1 MLPAKR
7 TAMEKK
13 TENYI
18 RFDWAMKRLLR
29 NKANFDVLEGFLS
42 SLFGKTVKI
51 QGLLESEGNR
61 ERENDKANRVDLL
74 ALMDTKEKVIIEVQN
89 NTETA
94 YFQRMIFGTSKVL
107 CDYINK
113 GQNYEH
119 VSKVYSVN
127 IVYFALGKGTDYVY
141 HGKTEFRGI
150 HNGDILELNPFQKEK
165 FEVDTVSQLFPE
177 YYILKVNDFDKVAKS
192 PIEEWIYYFKTG
204 TLPENASAPGLDK
217 VRELLRID
225 RMSEADRNAYY
236 QHLDDMARLHD
247 TVTSGY
253 EEGRFEGRLAGMAEG
268 RAEGRAQ
275 GRAEGRAEG
284 LAEGLAEGRRE
295 GLEEGMA
302 KGKQEEKILNAR
314 NLKQLGISLDIIA
327 KATGL
332 SPKEINAL

>member
-1 MLPAKR
+1 
-7 TAMEKK
+7 MEKR

-61 ERENDKANRVDLL
+61 EREDDKANRVDLL
-74 ALMDTKEKVIIEVQN
+74 ALMDDKAKVIIEVQN

-107 CDYINK
+107 CDYINR
-113 GQNYEH
+113 GENYEH

-225 RMSEADRNAYY
+225 RMSEAERNAYY

-253 EEGRFEGRLAGMAEG
+253 EEGHFDGKK
-268 RAEGRAQ
+268 
-275 GRAEGRAEG
+275 EGRAEG
-284 LAEGLAEGRRE
+284 LAEGIERGIE
-295 GLEEGMA
+295 
-302 KGKQEEKILNAR
+302 KGIEEEKIR
-314 NLKQLGISLDIIA
+314 NA
-327 KATGL
+327 KAMKEIGIETKKIAQITGL
-332 SPKEINAL
+332 SIQEIDRF

>member
-1 MLPAKR
+1 
-7 TAMEKK
+7 MEKK

-42 SLFGKTVKI
+42 SLFGKSVKI

-61 ERENDKANRVDLL
+61 EREDDKANRVDLL
-74 ALMDTKEKVIIEVQN
+74 ALMDDKAKVIIEVQN

-113 GQNYEH
+113 GENYEH

-127 IVYFALGKGTDYVY
+127 IVYFALGKGSDYVY

-150 HNGDILELNPFQKEK
+150 HNGDILQLNPFQKEK
-165 FEVDTVSQLFPE
+165 FEVDTVSQFFPE

-225 RMSEADRNAYY
+225 RMSEAERNAYY

-253 EEGRFEGRLAGMAEG
+253 EEGRFDGKK
-268 RAEGRAQ
+268 
-275 GRAEGRAEG
+275 EG
-284 LAEGLAEGRRE
+284 LAEGIEKGRIEGRKE
-295 GLEEGMA
+295 GIEEGIEKANLRNA
-302 KGKQEEKILNAR
+302 KTMKEIGIEAEKIA
-314 NLKQLGISLDIIA
+314 QV
-327 KATGL
+327 TGL
-332 SPKEINAL
+332 SVEAIEKL

>member
-1 MLPAKR
+1 
-7 TAMEKK
+7 MEKK

-113 GQNYEH
+113 GDNYEH

>member
-1 MLPAKR
+1 
-7 TAMEKK
+7 MEKK

-61 ERENDKANRVDLL
+61 EREDDKANRVDLL

-113 GQNYEH
+113 GENYEH

-127 IVYFALGKGTDYVY
+127 IVYFALGKGSDYVY

-165 FEVDTVSQLFPE
+165 FKVDTVSQLFPE

-225 RMSEADRNAYY
+225 RMSEAERNAYY

-253 EEGRFEGRLAGMAEG
+253 EEGHFDGK
-268 RAEGRAQ
+268 Q
-275 GRAEGRAEG
+275 EGRAEG
-284 LAEGLAEGRRE
+284 LAEGIERGIE
-295 GLEEGMA
+295 
-302 KGKQEEKILNAR
+302 KGIEEEKMR
-314 NLKQLGISLDIIA
+314 NA
-327 KATGL
+327 KAMKEIGIETKKIAQITGL
-332 SPKEINAL
+332 SIQEIDRL

>member
-1 MLPAKR
+1 
-7 TAMEKK
+7 MEKR

-42 SLFGKTVKI
+42 SLFGKSVKI

-61 ERENDKANRVDLL
+61 EREDDKANRVDLL

-107 CDYINK
+107 CDYINR
-113 GQNYEH
+113 GENYEH

-225 RMSEADRNAYY
+225 RMSEAERNAYY

-253 EEGRFEGRLAGMAEG
+253 EEGHFDGKK
-268 RAEGRAQ
+268 
-275 GRAEGRAEG
+275 EGRAEG
-284 LAEGLAEGRRE
+284 LAEGIERGIE
-295 GLEEGMA
+295 
-302 KGKQEEKILNAR
+302 KGIEEEKMR
-314 NLKQLGISLDIIA
+314 NA
-327 KATGL
+327 KAMKEIGIETKKIAQITGL
-332 SPKEINAL
+332 SIQEIDRF

>member
-113 GQNYEH
+113 GENYEH

-268 RAEGRAQ
+268 RAQ
-275 GRAEGRAEG
+275 GRAEG

>member
-1 MLPAKR
+1 
-7 TAMEKK
+7 MEKR

-61 ERENDKANRVDLL
+61 EREDDKANRVDLL
-74 ALMDTKEKVIIEVQN
+74 ALMDDKAKVIIEVQN

-127 IVYFALGKGTDYVY
+127 IVYFALGKGSDYVY

-150 HNGDILELNPFQKEK
+150 HNGDILQLNPFQKEK

-225 RMSEADRNAYY
+225 RMSEAERKAYY

-253 EEGRFEGRLAGMAEG
+253 EEGHFDGKK
-268 RAEGRAQ
+268 
-275 GRAEGRAEG
+275 EGRAEG
-284 LAEGLAEGRRE
+284 LAEGIERGIE
-295 GLEEGMA
+295 
-302 KGKQEEKILNAR
+302 KGIEEEKMR
-314 NLKQLGISLDIIA
+314 NA
-327 KATGL
+327 KAMKEIGIETKKIAQITGL
-332 SPKEINAL
+332 SIQEIDRF

>member
-1 MLPAKR
+1 
-7 TAMEKK
+7 MEKR

-61 ERENDKANRVDLL
+61 EREDDKANRVDLL
-74 ALMDTKEKVIIEVQN
+74 ALMDDKAKVIIEVQN

-107 CDYINK
+107 CDYINR
-113 GQNYEH
+113 GENYEH

-225 RMSEADRNAYY
+225 RMSEAERNAYY

-253 EEGRFEGRLAGMAEG
+253 EEGHFD
-268 RAEGRAQ
+268 
-275 GRAEGRAEG
+275 
-284 LAEGLAEGRRE
+284 
-295 GLEEGMA
+295 
-302 KGKQEEKILNAR
+302 GKQEGIEEGIEKEKLRNAKTMKAKGYPV
-314 NLKQLGISLDIIA
+314 NDIADI
-327 KATGL
+327 TGL
-332 SPKEINAL
+332 SIQEIDRL

>member
-1 MLPAKR
+1 
-7 TAMEKK
+7 MEKR

-42 SLFGKTVKI
+42 SLFGKSVKI

-61 ERENDKANRVDLL
+61 EREDDKANRVDLL
-74 ALMDTKEKVIIEVQN
+74 ALMDDKAKVIIEVQN

-113 GQNYEH
+113 GENYEH

-127 IVYFALGKGTDYVY
+127 IVYFALGKGSDYVY

-150 HNGDILELNPFQKEK
+150 HNGDILQLNPFQKEK

-225 RMSEADRNAYY
+225 RMSEAERNAYY

-253 EEGRFEGRLAGMAEG
+253 EEGHFDGKK
-268 RAEGRAQ
+268 
-275 GRAEGRAEG
+275 EG
-284 LAEGLAEGRRE
+284 LAEGIEKGRIEGRQE
-295 GLEEGMA
+295 GFEEGIEKANLRNA
-302 KGKQEEKILNAR
+302 KTMKEIGIEAEKIA
-314 NLKQLGISLDIIA
+314 QV
-327 KATGL
+327 TGL
-332 SPKEINAL
+332 SVEAIEKL

>member
-7 TAMEKK
+7 IAMEKK

-113 GQNYEH
+113 GENYEH

-275 GRAEGRAEG
+275 GRAEG

>member
-113 GQNYEH
+113 GDNYEH

>member
-1 MLPAKR
+1 
-7 TAMEKK
+7 MEKK

-61 ERENDKANRVDLL
+61 EREDDKANRVDLL

-113 GQNYEH
+113 GENYEH

>member
-1 MLPAKR
+1 
-7 TAMEKK
+7 MEKK

-42 SLFGKTVKI
+42 SLFNKKVKI

-61 ERENDKANRVDLL
+61 EREDDKANRVDLL
-74 ALMDTKEKVIIEVQN
+74 ALMDTKKKVIIEVQN

-94 YFQRMIFGTSKVL
+94 YFQRMIFGTSKIL

-113 GQNYEH
+113 GENYEH

-225 RMSEADRNAYY
+225 RMSEAERNAYY

-253 EEGRFEGRLAGMAEG
+253 EEGRFDGKK
-268 RAEGRAQ
+268 
-275 GRAEGRAEG
+275 EGRAEG
-284 LAEGLAEGRRE
+284 LAEGIEKEKLRNAKA
-295 GLEEGMA
+295 MKA
-302 KGKQEEKILNAR
+302 KGYLLN
-314 NLKQLGISLDIIA
+314 DIADI
-327 KATGL
+327 TGL
-332 SPKEINAL
+332 PVEEIEKL

>member
-1 MLPAKR
+1 
-7 TAMEKK
+7 MEKR

-61 ERENDKANRVDLL
+61 EREDDKANRVDLL
-74 ALMDTKEKVIIEVQN
+74 ALMDDKAKVIIEVQN

-113 GQNYEH
+113 GENYEH

>member
-1 MLPAKR
+1 
-7 TAMEKK
+7 MEKR

-61 ERENDKANRVDLL
+61 EREDDKANRVDLL
-74 ALMDTKEKVIIEVQN
+74 ALMDDKAKVIIEVQN

-113 GQNYEH
+113 GENYEH

-225 RMSEADRNAYY
+225 RMSEAERNAYY

-253 EEGRFEGRLAGMAEG
+253 EEGHFDGKKEGI
-268 RAEGRAQ
+268 
-275 GRAEGRAEG
+275 
-284 LAEGLAEGRRE
+284 
-295 GLEEGMA
+295 EEGIEKEKLRNAKTMKA
-302 KGKQEEKILNAR
+302 KGYPVN
-314 NLKQLGISLDIIA
+314 DIADI
-327 KATGL
+327 TGL
-332 SPKEINAL
+332 SIEEIEKL

>member
-7 TAMEKK
+7 IAMEKK

-113 GQNYEH
+113 GDNYEH

-150 HNGDILELNPFQKEK
+150 HNGDILELNPFQ
-165 FEVDTVSQLFPE
+165 
-177 YYILKVNDFDKVAKS
+177 NDFDKVAKS

-225 RMSEADRNAYY
+225 RMSEAERNAYY
-236 QHLDDMARLHD
+236 QHLDDMARK
-247 TVTSGY
+247 
-253 EEGRFEGRLAGMAEG
+253 
-268 RAEGRAQ
+268 
-275 GRAEGRAEG
+275 EGRAEG
-284 LAEGLAEGRRE
+284 LAEGIEKEKLRNAKA
-295 GLEEGMA
+295 MKA
-302 KGKQEEKILNAR
+302 KGYRLN
-314 NLKQLGISLDIIA
+314 DIADI
-327 KATGL
+327 TGL
-332 SPKEINAL
+332 PVEEIEKL

>member
-1 MLPAKR
+1 
-7 TAMEKK
+7 MEKR

-61 ERENDKANRVDLL
+61 EREDDKANRVDLL
-74 ALMDTKEKVIIEVQN
+74 ALMDDKAKVIIEVQN

-113 GQNYEH
+113 GENYEH

-127 IVYFALGKGTDYVY
+127 IVYFALGKGSDYVY

-150 HNGDILELNPFQKEK
+150 HNGDILQLNPFQKEK

-225 RMSEADRNAYY
+225 RMSEAERNAYY

-253 EEGRFEGRLAGMAEG
+253 EEGHFDGKKEGI
-268 RAEGRAQ
+268 
-275 GRAEGRAEG
+275 
-284 LAEGLAEGRRE
+284 
-295 GLEEGMA
+295 EEGIEKEKLRNAKTMKA
-302 KGKQEEKILNAR
+302 KGYPVN
-314 NLKQLGISLDIIA
+314 DIADI
-327 KATGL
+327 TGL
-332 SPKEINAL
+332 SIEEIEKL

>member
-1 MLPAKR
+1 
-7 TAMEKK
+7 MEKK

-61 ERENDKANRVDLL
+61 EREDDKANRVDLL
-74 ALMDTKEKVIIEVQN
+74 ALMDTKKKVIIEVQN

-94 YFQRMIFGTSKVL
+94 YFQRMIFGTSKIL

-113 GQNYEH
+113 GENYEH

-141 HGKTEFRGI
+141 HGKTVFRGI

>member
-1 MLPAKR
+1 
-7 TAMEKK
+7 MEKR

-42 SLFGKTVKI
+42 SLFGKSVKI

-61 ERENDKANRVDLL
+61 EREDDKANRVDLL
-74 ALMDTKEKVIIEVQN
+74 ALMDDKAKVIIEVQN

-113 GQNYEH
+113 GENYEH

-127 IVYFALGKGTDYVY
+127 IVYFALGKGSDYVY

-150 HNGDILELNPFQKEK
+150 HNGDILQLNPFQKEK

-225 RMSEADRNAYY
+225 RMSEAERNAYY

-253 EEGRFEGRLAGMAEG
+253 EEGHFDGK
-268 RAEGRAQ
+268 Q
-275 GRAEGRAEG
+275 EGRAEG
-284 LAEGLAEGRRE
+284 LAEGIEKEKMRN
-295 GLEEGMA
+295 A
-302 KGKQEEKILNAR
+302 KAMKEIGIEAEKIA
-314 NLKQLGISLDIIA
+314 QV
-327 KATGL
+327 TGL
-332 SPKEINAL
+332 PVEEIEKL

>member
-1 MLPAKR
+1 
-7 TAMEKK
+7 MEKR

-113 GQNYEH
+113 GDNYEH

>member
-1 MLPAKR
+1 MFTQTR
-7 TAMEKK
+7 TAMEKR

-42 SLFGKTVKI
+42 SLFGKSVKI

-61 ERENDKANRVDLL
+61 EREDDKANRVDLL
-74 ALMDTKEKVIIEVQN
+74 ALMDDKAKVIIEVQN

-113 GQNYEH
+113 GENYEH

-150 HNGDILELNPFQKEK
+150 HNGDILQLNPFQKEK

-225 RMSEADRNAYY
+225 RMSEAERNAYY

-253 EEGRFEGRLAGMAEG
+253 EEGHFDGK
-268 RAEGRAQ
+268 Q
-275 GRAEGRAEG
+275 EGRAEG
-284 LAEGLAEGRRE
+284 LAEGIEKEKMRN
-295 GLEEGMA
+295 A
-302 KGKQEEKILNAR
+302 KAMKEIGIEAEKIA
-314 NLKQLGISLDIIA
+314 QV
-327 KATGL
+327 TGL
-332 SPKEINAL
+332 PVEEIEKL

>member
-113 GQNYEH
+113 GDNYEH

-275 GRAEGRAEG
+275 GRAEG

>member
-1 MLPAKR
+1 
-7 TAMEKK
+7 MEKR

-42 SLFGKTVKI
+42 SLFGKSVKI

-61 ERENDKANRVDLL
+61 EREDDKANRVDLL
-74 ALMDTKEKVIIEVQN
+74 ALMDDKAKVIIEVQN

-113 GQNYEH
+113 GENYEH

-127 IVYFALGKGTDYVY
+127 IVYFALGKGSDYVY

-150 HNGDILELNPFQKEK
+150 HNGDILQLNPFQKEK
-165 FEVDTVSQLFPE
+165 FEVDTVSQFFPE

-225 RMSEADRNAYY
+225 RMSEAERNAYY

-253 EEGRFEGRLAGMAEG
+253 EEGHFDGK
-268 RAEGRAQ
+268 Q
-275 GRAEGRAEG
+275 EGRAEG
-284 LAEGLAEGRRE
+284 LAEGIEKEKMRN
-295 GLEEGMA
+295 A
-302 KGKQEEKILNAR
+302 KAMKEIGIEAEKIA
-314 NLKQLGISLDIIA
+314 QV
-327 KATGL
+327 TGL
-332 SPKEINAL
+332 PVEEIEKL

>member
-1 MLPAKR
+1 
-7 TAMEKK
+7 MEKR

-61 ERENDKANRVDLL
+61 EREDDKANRVDLL
-74 ALMDTKEKVIIEVQN
+74 ALMDDKAKVIIEVQN

-113 GQNYEH
+113 GENYEH

-127 IVYFALGKGTDYVY
+127 IVYFALGKGSDYVY

-150 HNGDILELNPFQKEK
+150 HNGDILQLNPFQKEK

-225 RMSEADRNAYY
+225 RMSEAERNAYY

-253 EEGRFEGRLAGMAEG
+253 EEGHFDGKK
-268 RAEGRAQ
+268 
-275 GRAEGRAEG
+275 EGRAEG
-284 LAEGLAEGRRE
+284 LAEGIERGIE
-295 GLEEGMA
+295 
-302 KGKQEEKILNAR
+302 KGIEEEKMR
-314 NLKQLGISLDIIA
+314 NA
-327 KATGL
+327 KAMKEIGIETKKIAQITGL
-332 SPKEINAL
+332 SIQEIDRF

>member
-1 MLPAKR
+1 
-7 TAMEKK
+7 MEKK

-61 ERENDKANRVDLL
+61 EREDDKANRVDLL
-74 ALMDTKEKVIIEVQN
+74 ALMDDKAKVIIEVQN

-113 GQNYEH
+113 GENYEH

-225 RMSEADRNAYY
+225 RMSEAERNAYY

-253 EEGRFEGRLAGMAEG
+253 EEGHFNGK
-268 RAEGRAQ
+268 Q
-275 GRAEGRAEG
+275 EGRAEG
-284 LAEGLAEGRRE
+284 LAEGIERGIE
-295 GLEEGMA
+295 
-302 KGKQEEKILNAR
+302 KGIEEEKMR
-314 NLKQLGISLDIIA
+314 NA
-327 KATGL
+327 KAMKEIGIETKKIAQITGL
-332 SPKEINAL
+332 SIQEIDRF

>member
-7 TAMEKK
+7 IAMEKK

-113 GQNYEH
+113 GDNYEH

-225 RMSEADRNAYY
+225 RMSEAERNAYY
-236 QHLDDMARLHD
+236 QHLDDMARARHGDQRLR
-247 TVTSGY
+247 
-253 EEGRFEGRLAGMAEG
+253 GRTLRGTAS
-268 RAEGRAQ
+268 
-275 GRAEGRAEG
+275 
-284 LAEGLAEGRRE
+284 
-295 GLEEGMA
+295 
-302 KGKQEEKILNAR
+302 R
-314 NLKQLGISLDIIA
+314 NG
-327 KATGL
+327 
-332 SPKEINAL
+332 

>member
-1 MLPAKR
+1 
-7 TAMEKK
+7 MEKK

-61 ERENDKANRVDLL
+61 EREDDKANRVDLL

-113 GQNYEH
+113 GENYEH

-225 RMSEADRNAYY
+225 RMSEAERNAYY

-275 GRAEGRAEG
+275 GRAEG

>member
-7 TAMEKK
+7 IAMEKK

-113 GQNYEH
+113 GDNYEH

-165 FEVDTVSQLFPE
+165 FEVDSQKPHRGMDLLFQDGDTARE
-177 YYILKVNDFDKVAKS
+177 RLR
-192 PIEEWIYYFKTG
+192 
-204 TLPENASAPGLDK
+204 PGIGQGA
-217 VRELLRID
+217 RAA
-225 RMSEADRNAYY
+225 ADRPNERGRSE
-236 QHLDDMARLHD
+236 RLLPAL
-247 TVTSGY
+247 
-253 EEGRFEGRLAGMAEG
+253 GRHGPAA
-268 RAEGRAQ
+268 
-275 GRAEGRAEG
+275 
-284 LAEGLAEGRRE
+284 
-295 GLEEGMA
+295 
-302 KGKQEEKILNAR
+302 
-314 NLKQLGISLDIIA
+314 
-327 KATGL
+327 
-332 SPKEINAL
+332 

>member
-1 MLPAKR
+1 
-7 TAMEKK
+7 MEKK

-18 RFDWAMKRLLR
+18 RFDWVMKRLLR

-61 ERENDKANRVDLL
+61 EREDDKANRVDLL
-74 ALMDTKEKVIIEVQN
+74 ALMDDKAKVIIEVQN

-107 CDYINK
+107 CDYINR
-113 GQNYEH
+113 GENYEH

-165 FEVDTVSQLFPE
+165 FEIDTVSQLFPE

-225 RMSEADRNAYY
+225 RMSEAERNAYY

-253 EEGRFEGRLAGMAEG
+253 EEGHFNGK
-268 RAEGRAQ
+268 Q
-275 GRAEGRAEG
+275 EGRAEG
-284 LAEGLAEGRRE
+284 LAEGIERGIE
-295 GLEEGMA
+295 
-302 KGKQEEKILNAR
+302 KGIEEEKMR
-314 NLKQLGISLDIIA
+314 NA
-327 KATGL
+327 KAMKEIGIETKKIAQITGL
-332 SPKEINAL
+332 SIQEIDRF

>member
-1 MLPAKR
+1 
-7 TAMEKK
+7 MEKR

-42 SLFGKTVKI
+42 SLFGKSVKI

-61 ERENDKANRVDLL
+61 EREDDKANRVDLL
-74 ALMDTKEKVIIEVQN
+74 ALMDDKAKVIIEVQN

-113 GQNYEH
+113 GENYEH

-127 IVYFALGKGTDYVY
+127 IVYFALGKGSDYVY

-150 HNGDILELNPFQKEK
+150 HNGDILQLNPFQKEK

-225 RMSEADRNAYY
+225 RMSEAERNAYY

-253 EEGRFEGRLAGMAEG
+253 EEGHFNGK
-268 RAEGRAQ
+268 Q
-275 GRAEGRAEG
+275 EGRAEG
-284 LAEGLAEGRRE
+284 LAEGIERGIE
-295 GLEEGMA
+295 
-302 KGKQEEKILNAR
+302 KGIEEEKMR
-314 NLKQLGISLDIIA
+314 NA
-327 KATGL
+327 KAMKEIGIETKKIAQITGL
-332 SPKEINAL
+332 SIQEIDRF

>member
-1 MLPAKR
+1 
-7 TAMEKK
+7 MEKK

-61 ERENDKANRVDLL
+61 EREDDKANRVDLL
-74 ALMDTKEKVIIEVQN
+74 ALMDTKEKVIIEIQN

-107 CDYINK
+107 CDYINR
-113 GQNYEH
+113 GENYEH

-127 IVYFALGKGTDYVY
+127 IVYFALGKGSDYVY

-165 FEVDTVSQLFPE
+165 FKVDTVSQLFPE

-225 RMSEADRNAYY
+225 RMSEAERNAYY

-253 EEGRFEGRLAGMAEG
+253 EEGHFD
-268 RAEGRAQ
+268 
-275 GRAEGRAEG
+275 
-284 LAEGLAEGRRE
+284 
-295 GLEEGMA
+295 
-302 KGKQEEKILNAR
+302 GKQEGIEEGIEKEKLRNAKTMKAKGYPV
-314 NLKQLGISLDIIA
+314 NDIADI
-327 KATGL
+327 TGL
-332 SPKEINAL
+332 SIEEIEKL

>member
-1 MLPAKR
+1 
-7 TAMEKK
+7 MEKK

-113 GQNYEH
+113 GDNYEH

-275 GRAEGRAEG
+275 GRAEG

>member
-1 MLPAKR
+1 
-7 TAMEKK
+7 MEKK

-61 ERENDKANRVDLL
+61 EREDDKANRVDLL
-74 ALMDTKEKVIIEVQN
+74 ALMDDKAKVIIEVQN

-113 GQNYEH
+113 GENYEH

-165 FEVDTVSQLFPE
+165 FEIDTVSQLFPE

-225 RMSEADRNAYY
+225 RMSEAERNAYY

-253 EEGRFEGRLAGMAEG
+253 EEGHFNGK
-268 RAEGRAQ
+268 Q
-275 GRAEGRAEG
+275 EGRAEG
-284 LAEGLAEGRRE
+284 LAEGIERGIE
-295 GLEEGMA
+295 
-302 KGKQEEKILNAR
+302 KGIEEEKMR
-314 NLKQLGISLDIIA
+314 NA
-327 KATGL
+327 KAMKEIGIETKKIAQITGL
-332 SPKEINAL
+332 SIQEIDRF